1 MHIVIKHT
9 PQGMYHDP
17 ERTVYHMVAIGKKP
31 DSYRI
36 QIPRKLLE
44 TILDLSLSL
53 LTFPL
58 FPPSIHNISWWC
70 CLPEAEA
77 NATLSAVSMGLYFT
91 LYHYV
96 SHPITLYPPS
106 HPVLLSTTLSLST
119 HRLCRSPPRPSK
131 SDPHSPPNTLF
142 RRTHGPSPI
151 LLYRTFLLTTP
162 VKFELSTTLVAFYFF
177 I

>member
-1 MHIVIKHT
+1 MISIEK
-9 PQGMYHDP
+9 Q
-17 ERTVYHMVAIGKKP
+17 P
-31 DSYRI
+31 DSSRI
-36 QIPRKLLE
+36 QTSRKLLE
-44 TILDLSLSL
+44 PILDLSLYFSL
-53 LTFPL
+53 LTWLL
-58 FPPSIHNISWWC
+58 FPPSMPNIRWWC
-70 CLPEAEA
+70 SLPGAA
-77 NATLSAVSMGLYFT
+77 AKATTCDVHMGLDATLV
-91 LYHYV
+91 HYV